1 MRQALSETW
10 LVFPVEVWPNI
21 GASLAAGLT
30 DEQRLDI
37 GEPNIVGRLIAAAC
51 GRVAALV
58 VRAVDQHAPNA
69 HFAKLAECEFL
80 FAGEA
85 MSP

>member
-21 GASLAAGLT
+21 GASLAAGVT

-58 VRAVDQHAPNA
+58 VREAGRERP
-69 HFAKLAECEFL
+69 FCE
-80 FAGEA
+80 AGGI
-85 MSP
+85 

>member
-21 GASLAAGLT
+21 GGSLAAGLT

-51 GRVAALV
+51 GGVAALV
-58 VRAVDQHAPNA
+58 VREAARDA
-69 HFAKLAECEFL
+69 HFAKLAECDFCSR
-80 FAGEA
+80 ARA

>member
-21 GASLAAGLT
+21 GASLAAGVT

-58 VRAVDQHAPNA
+58 VRQQAATP
-69 HFAKLAECEFL
+69 FL
-80 FAGEA
+80 RSWRNVIFVRGRG
-85 MSP
+85 P